1 MSNVCLICAGLDIP
15 MCEFISILLPVRH
28 TLDIR
33 VMFASWS
40 APKIVMFYVIFD
52 VFGRGMTCRLYVSS
66 DSQTSFSLNLLIAKR
81 FRCKRSAELLYTCEV
96 FSPSSPT
103 AAVLSPLSATDAA
116 FLPHRSTTV
125 RVPFGG
131 NIVSLNPTPL
141 LSWGPNAQ
149 DNQPNTRS
157 PHSH

>member
-1 MSNVCLICAGLDIP
+1 MSNVCLTRTRLDIHV
-15 MCEFISILLPVRH
+15 CEIMSNLPQFRY

-40 APKIVMFYVIFD
+40 APKIVVFYVIFD

-66 DSQTSFSLNLLIAKR
+66 DSQTSFSIHLLIAKR

-149 DNQPNTRS
+149 DNQPSTRS